1 MQPFD
6 ISSEAKQG
14 ENNSFSAIIAG
25 KQIEF
30 KHEDEF
36 RPLPLSSNGE
46 TKGEVIFAGYG
57 ISLKDSSYDDYRD
70 IDASGKIVIVLRYSH
85 DFGKID
91 SKYKGYVSLSSKM
104 KNARKHGAAG
114 IILIT
119 PLKEN
124 AVDELIKFNY
134 LRYSELGIKVLTMQR
149 TTVNK
154 LIAPLNKTI
163 TDLGNELDESEVPI
177 SQIIP
182 GVTVTIESDIV
193 PVAKSSFNVMAYV
206 EGSDPELKNDYII
219 IGAHY
224 DHLGIGGRG
233 SLAPDEYGSVHNG
246 ADDNASGT
254 AGMLELAEYFSAN
267 RNKLRHSILFQAY
280 GAEEFGLLGSLHYV
294 DNPLLPLENAIAML
308 NLDMIGRDTDTSVV
322 ISGIA
327 DFPFWEEILEEANLS
342 VGLEINRTKL
352 LGGRSDHASFRKKGI
367 PSTFFYTGSHNDYH
381 RPSDDWEK
389 INLEGEVRIINLVRN
404 MVWWG
409 LDELDETPVHS
420 IVERGFVQPDQLSFR
435 VVLGILPDYGYAG
448 NGLKIRSVK
457 ENGSAS
463 EAGMENGD
471 VILKMSG
478 KEIIDIEDYMNVLQ
492 KLEPGEEVALS
503 VERGAKILEIHAT
516 MQSP

>member
-6 ISSEAKQG
+6 FSSEAKQG
-14 ENNSFSAIIAG
+14 GNNSFSAIIDG
-25 KQIEF
+25 KPIEF

-46 TKGEVIFAGYG
+46 TMGKVIFAGYG
-57 ISLKDSSYDDYRD
+57 ISLEDSSYDDYRD
-70 IDASGKIVIVLRYSH
+70 IDATGKIVIVLRYSR

-124 AVDELIKFNY
+124 AVDELIRFNY
-134 LRYSELGIKVLTMQR
+134 LRYFELGIKVLTMKR
-149 TTVNK
+149 SAVNN
-154 LIAPLNKTI
+154 LIAPLNKSI
-163 TDLGNELDESEVPI
+163 TDLGNELDESEIPI

-182 GVTVTIESDIV
+182 GVAVTIESDIV
-193 PVAKSSFNVMAYV
+193 IVAKSSFNVMAFV
-206 EGSDPELKNDYII
+206 EGSDPELKNEYII

-224 DHLGIGGRG
+224 DHLGIGGQG

-280 GAEEFGLLGSLHYV
+280 GAEEFGLLGSMHYV
-294 DNPLLPLENAIAML
+294 ENPLMPLENAIAML
-308 NLDMIGRDTDTSVV
+308 NMDMIGRDTDTSVV
-322 ISGIA
+322 INGIA
-327 DFPFWEEILEEANLS
+327 DFPFWGEILEEANLS
-342 VGLEINRTKL
+342 VGLQIDRTKL
-352 LGGRSDHASFRKKGI
+352 SGGRSDHYSFRIKGI
-367 PSTFFYTGSHNDYH
+367 PSTFFYTGAHDDYH

-404 MVWWG
+404 MVWG
-409 LDELDETPVHS
+409 LDELDETPEHR
-420 IVERGFVQPDQLSFR
+420 IVERGLIQPDQISFR

-463 EAGMENGD
+463 DAGMKDGD
-471 VILKMSG
+471 IIIKMG
-478 KEIIDIEDYMNVLQ
+478 DNEINDIEDYMNMLHQLV
-492 KLEPGEEVALS
+492 PGEEVAIS
-503 VERGAKILEIHAT
+503 VERGAKKLEIHAT